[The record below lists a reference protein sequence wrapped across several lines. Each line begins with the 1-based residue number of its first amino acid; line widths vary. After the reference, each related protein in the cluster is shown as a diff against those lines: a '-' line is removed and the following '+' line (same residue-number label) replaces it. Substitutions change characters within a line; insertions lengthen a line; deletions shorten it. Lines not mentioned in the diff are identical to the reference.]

1 MANDEG
7 KDKEYLST
15 DPIGAAHA
23 TYTTEPVITPGLEAI
38 VTDSHSSISDY
49 EKRKHGEEL
58 QEQKVE
64 SEGIPATRAITTAT
78 TVSAVTTR
86 STEAP
91 PLPKKPWYKRL
102 NPFKDSKK
110 PPIPKERI
118 ISREYRAGFFSLLTF
133 QWMAPLMELGYQ
145 RPLEVNDIWLV
156 NPNRR
161 AEPLS
166 QKLQV
171 SFDKRVSKGDKYPLL
186 FALHETFLFEIWLGG
201 AASLVAAILQV
212 IAPFTLR
219 FLIAFANK
227 AYIAQVRRQAPPHI
241 ADGIGLVIAITIMQA
256 IQSLGTNHFIYRGQI
271 VGAQSRGV
279 LTDVIFEKAM
289 RISGRAKAG
298 GRKIEEKAG
307 KVQQSEV
314 QEAEKTK
321 QGFMKSVFTRSS
333 RAKKGQKSTQ
343 EGAAGVLGDG
353 HGWGNGRIVN
363 LMSTDTYR
371 VDQACGMMH
380 MMWTSPISIL
390 LTLVVLIVNLTYS
403 ALAGFSLLVLGV
415 PLLTEVIKGL
425 LKRRKRINKVT
436 DERVSLTQEILHSV
450 RFVKFFGWESAFL
463 DRLESIRRKEIRA
476 IQILLAIRNAINAV
490 SMSLPIFASMLS
502 FITYSLSKHPL
513 DPAPIF
519 SSLALFNSLRMP
531 LSLLPLVISQTTDAW
546 ASLGRM
552 QEFLKA
558 EEQED
563 AFNWDMEA
571 KQALSMDHA
580 DFTWERTVTQD
591 NPNAKLTPLKGQQKS
606 KQSNIAKQEQSEN
619 DDKDDSSDVTQFEP
633 FKLQD
638 MNFSIGRN
646 ELIAVIGSVGSG
658 KSSLLAALAG
668 DMRKTSGSVSM
679 SANRAFCPQYA
690 WIQNASVKENILFG
704 KDYDKRW
711 YEAVISACSLQP
723 DLDVLPHGDLTEIGE
738 RGITLSGGQKQ
749 RLNIARAIYF
759 NSDIILM
766 DDPLSAVDS
775 HVGRHMFDEAIC
787 GLLHNKCRILA
798 THQLHVLNRCDR
810 IIWMQEGRIEKI
822 DTFENLMSENEGFR
836 KLMAST
842 AQEEERDEEAEV
854 EGGEIEDEKKAAKKH
869 KVSKKGAALMQ
880 QEERAVKAVP
890 WSVYQ
895 AYINASGSALFG
907 PFTIFLLIISQGTNI
922 VSSLWLSWWTS
933 NKFGYST
940 GLYIG
945 IYALFGVLQALMMYA
960 FSVALSVLGTR
971 SSRVLLQNAMYRVLR
986 APMSFFDTT
995 PLGRIT
1001 NRFSKDVDIM
1011 DNNLTDAMR
1020 MYFFT
1025 LAMITSG
1032 MSLNAPLS
1040 FSIISL
1046 ANIAASFH
1054 PDHSLLPLLCHCLSA
1069 LVRHVPFLSF
1079 LLQGICKRDETSRG
1093 RSSIRSLRSLR
1104 RVSPRHRKHQ
1114 SLWSRGSIHQGSQR
1128 RH

>member
-1 MANDEG
+1 MADDG
-7 KDKEYLST
+7 VKDKEYLST

-23 TYTTEPVITPGLEAI
+23 TYTQEPVDTSPLEAV
-38 VTDSHSSISDY
+38 VTDSHASTSDF
-49 EKRKHGEEL
+49 EKRSHDDEI
-58 QEQKVE
+58 QEKKLEVE
-64 SEGIPATRAITTAT
+64 GLEATRTVTTAT
-78 TVSAVTTR
+78 TASAVTTR

-91 PLPKKPWYKRL
+91 PPPTKPWFKRL
-102 NPFKDSKK
+102 NPLKRSRK
-110 PPIPKERI
+110 PAVPKERLV
-118 ISREYRAGFFSLLTF
+118 SREYRAGFLSLLTF
-133 QWMAPLMELGYQ
+133 QWMAPLMEVGYQ
-145 RPLEVNDIWLV
+145 RPLEPNDIWLV
-156 NPNRR
+156 NPNRA

-166 QKLQV
+166 RKMQI
-171 SFDKRVSKGDKYPLL
+171 SFEKRVARGDKYPLL
-186 FALHETFLFEIWLGG
+186 FALHETFFFEIWLGG
-201 AASLVAAILQV
+201 FASLVSAILQV
-212 IAPFTLR
+212 ISPFTLR
-219 FLIAFANK
+219 FLISFANK
-227 AYIAQVRRQAPPHI
+227 AYIAKLRSQTPPHI
-241 ADGIGLVIAITIMQA
+241 ADGVGLVIAITVMQA

-289 RISGRAKAG
+289 KISGRAKAG
-298 GRKIEEKAG
+298 GKKIETEFEKEKSTEAH
-307 KVQQSEV
+307 
-314 QEAEKTK
+314 EAETK
-321 QGFMKSVFTRSS
+321 HPGTFRSMLTRFRRS
-333 RAKKGQKSTQ
+333 RSRPNLAQDK
-343 EGAAGVLGDG
+343 APGVLGDG
-353 HGWGNGRIVN
+353 QGWGNGRIVN

-380 MMWTSPISIL
+380 MLWTSPISIL
-390 LTLVVLIVNLTYS
+390 VTLIVLIVNLTYS

-425 LKRRKRINKVT
+425 LRRRKRINKTT

-463 DRLESIRRKEIRA
+463 DRLGAIRRKEIRA
-476 IQILLAIRNAINAV
+476 IQILLSIRNAINAV

-531 LSLLPLVISQTTDAW
+531 LSLLPLVISQVTDAW

-552 QEFLKA
+552 QEFLIA
-558 EEQED
+558 EEQQD
-563 AFNWDMEA
+563 AFIWDMKAKEA
-571 KQALSMDHA
+571 VSLQDA

-591 NPNAKLTPLKGQQKS
+591 DPNAKIGQEKSQKKS
-606 KQSNIAKQEQSEN
+606 KKSHEVSEKERQMT
-619 DDKDDSSDVTQFEP
+619 DGGTDSTSDVSQAEP
-633 FKLQD
+633 FKLQ
-638 MNFSIGRN
+638 NISFSIGRK

-704 KDYDKRW
+704 KDYDKKW
-711 YEAVISACSLQP
+711 YEAVISSCSLQP

-787 GLLHNKCRILA
+787 GLLRDKCRILA
-798 THQLHVLNRCDR
+798 THQLHVLSRCDR

-822 DTFENLMSENEGFR
+822 DTFANLMSENEGFQR
-836 KLMAST
+836 LMAST
-842 AQEEERDEEAEV
+842 TQEEEKEEEAEV
-854 EGGEIEDEKKAAKKH
+854 EGGEIEDERKGAKKRKAAKR
-869 KVSKKGAALMQ
+869 GAALMQ

-895 AYINASGSALFG
+895 AYINASGSVMFG

-940 GLYIG
+940 GVYIG
-945 IYALFGVLQALMMYA
+945 VYAVFGVLQAVMMYA

-971 SSRVLLQNAMYRVLR
+971 SSRALLQNAMYRVLR

-1032 MSLNAPLS
+1032 KSTFSPATVMSP
-1040 FSIISL
+1040 
-1046 ANIAASFH
+1046 
-1054 PDHSLLPLLCHCLSA
+1054 
-1069 LVRHVPFLSF
+1069 
-1079 LLQGICKRDETSRG
+1079 
-1093 RSSIRSLRSLR
+1093 
-1104 RVSPRHRKHQ
+1104 
-1114 SLWSRGSIHQGSQR
+1114 
-1128 RH
+1128 